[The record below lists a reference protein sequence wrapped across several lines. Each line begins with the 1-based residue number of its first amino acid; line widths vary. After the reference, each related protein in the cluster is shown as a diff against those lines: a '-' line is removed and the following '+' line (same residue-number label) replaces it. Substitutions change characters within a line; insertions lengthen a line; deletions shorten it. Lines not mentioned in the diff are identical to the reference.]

1 MQINLRTLLLGC
13 TLCLCTSGTPL
24 ATGQDI
30 DSHLAGGEFSLAA
43 QNVQHLPV
51 IDRDSVLAQIATA
64 QGSSGEVT
72 AAGNTIDSIQDS
84 TYRGGAI
91 DDVGGNGGGSFAD
104 FQSLMDL
111 IQTTVVPDT
120 WEALG
125 GPSTMAPYPQGVY
138 VDATGTVRECE
149 TIASSDA
156 VADLKSLLRKE
167 IAAEPTAA
175 AWRDPST
182 MRCISLKRLMNEWT
196 RCRVQG
202 VPLSEAMTHLG
213 GLSRV
218 QYIFREG
225 NDIILAG
232 PVGGIESRDGWFRD
246 RESGLNPLRLDFFVT
261 TLAAAMQRQPF
272 GCTIDPTTEGLQRA
286 AKVAQGVQSDQIP
299 IGKAADRLIEG
310 LGMQRVE
317 VFGTAGDTA
326 IGYLMVEADR
336 HMKQLA
342 LGIEP
347 MPRGAK
353 SYMDVIDD
361 TIEMGPPSELLLRLW
376 FTSAPRAVR
385 ADQERSV
392 IELAGQPIR
401 LSGQN
406 ERALASG
413 QRGNVTRD
421 PRSETFVANFN
432 ENWHAIRTKYPIY
445 ASLESVYRAASVSQL
460 LHRFADDE
468 EQRALLQSLA
478 ASPTQSSYIMPTPR
492 QVMSIAK
499 LHTVRHQR
507 KIYNVLMASGGVAVD
522 PAQTLVRVNDY
533 PTLSSLTKPS
543 ARQPVL
549 RQRWWWNVQK

>member
-1 MQINLRTLLLGC
+1 MQINLQALLLGC
-13 TLCLCTSGTPL
+13 TLCLCTPGTPL
-24 ATGQDI
+24 AVGQDI

-43 QNVQHLPV
+43 QNVRHLPV
-51 IDRDSVLAQIATA
+51 TDRDCVLAQIATA

-72 AAGNTIDSIQDS
+72 AAGNTIDSIQNS
-84 TYRGGAI
+84 TYRDGAI

-138 VDATGTVRECE
+138 VDAAGTVRECE

-286 AKVAQGVQSDQIP
+286 AKVAQSVQSDQIP
-299 IGKAADRLIEG
+299 IGQAADRLIEG

-353 SYMDVIDD
+353 SYMDIIDD
-361 TIEMGPPSELLLRLW
+361 TIAMGPPSELLLRLW

-385 ADQERSV
+385 ADQDRTV
-392 IELAGQPIR
+392 FELAGQPIR

-432 ENWHAIRTKYPIY
+432 ENWHAIRAKYPIY

-460 LHRFADDE
+460 LHRFATDE

-478 ASPTQSSYIMPTPR
+478 DSPTHSSYIMPTPR

-543 ARQPVL
+543 AKQPVL
-549 RQRWWWNVQK
+549 QQRWWWNVQR